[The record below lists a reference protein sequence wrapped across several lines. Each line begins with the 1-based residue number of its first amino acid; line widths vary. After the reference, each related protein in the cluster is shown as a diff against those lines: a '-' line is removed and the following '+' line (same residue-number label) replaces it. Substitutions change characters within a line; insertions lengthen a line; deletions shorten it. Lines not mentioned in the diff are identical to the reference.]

1 MTALDDVVVEALP
14 RLPDLESDAFL
25 EKDDLRSLL
34 LLNGFDDDV
43 PLTGVGGATEP
54 SRVVGREEDADS
66 VKKPLV
72 DRLGERNG
80 TLLTGACMVA
90 GGDARG
96 RGEGTEGFLLEQG
109 WDWILMDDK
118 WWWKGGSL
126 GRGQTPDHLWLE
138 VATGRCGVET
148 SETPCAEVVWGCERE
163 VYLAVCYV

>member
-14 RLPDLESDAFL
+14 RLPDLDSDAFL
-25 EKDDLRSLL
+25 EKEDLRS
-34 LLNGFDDDV
+34 LLNGFDDEV

-90 GGDARG
+90 GELTLEARG
-96 RGEGTEGFLLEQG
+96 EWKDSC
-109 WDWILMDDK
+109 WDRVGD
-118 WWWKGGSL
+118 
-126 GRGQTPDHLWLE
+126 
-138 VATGRCGVET
+138 
-148 SETPCAEVVWGCERE
+148 
-163 VYLAVCYV
+163 